1 MVRWTDGWMD
11 ERIDEQID
19 GWMEIGERLGAWMMD
34 E

>member
-1 MVRWTDGWMD
+1 MVRWSDGWMD

-19 GWMEIGERLGAWMMD
+19 GWMEIGERLGAWMTD